1 MLYLAEVQ
9 KQKGGLLSGGPKTE
23 LKLLACQR
31 TDQNWSTVSEEAI
44 TSEDASKLNDGAL
57 VLVELNPN
65 RQVQRVK
72 EAGRPLVNI
81 LQNFFYSK
89 KSSKKVKRF

>member
-9 KQKGGLLSGGPKTE
+9 KQKGGLLGGGAKTE

-44 TSEDASKLNDGAL
+44 SAEDASKLNDGAL
-57 VLVELNPN
+57 GTSGNESESSSAEDS
-65 RQVQRVK
+65 RGWKAIGQHFAK
-72 EAGRPLVNI
+72 
-81 LQNFFYSK
+81 FFPSVGK
-89 KSSKKVKRF
+89 I